1 MQLESMRTLITSCAA
16 PPCCP
21 SGPNTPALITWKHA
35 RQACWACTQ
44 PCNIESLSD
53 CKQGSTF
60 IHNTKYWR
68 QSLSDRPGQTV
79 NYHNA
84 ATNVQCANQ
93 AHCTPSLHTTFSS
106 LTLHIHIQ
114 SPYARLGACL
124 LLVCMYVCVCS
135 NSTACRQVAC
145 TTPLSGVW
153 LHQAS

>member
-44 PCNIESLSD
+44 PCNTESLSD

-60 IHNTKYWR
+60 IHNTKYWC

-84 ATNVQCANQ
+84 ATNVQCAKHTVLP
-93 AHCTPSLHTTFSS
+93 HCTQPFPLSHYTYTYNLHM
-106 LTLHIHIQ
+106 HAWG
-114 SPYARLGACL
+114 PAC
-124 LLVCMYVCVCS
+124 CWYVCVCS